1 MYKKLFLVCLLL
13 CLPFLEESDLF
24 SQCNPHK
31 IARKYKDNLGDYKYD
46 SYAYN
51 VVQFTDKP
59 QTIEVIFS
67 AYSGMTYKLVFG
79 TSLFDENVKVNIYD
93 KSQRVRNR
101 KKLYDNNAGIDNMF
115 WEQELVKPGTY
126 YIDYD
131 IPAKGSSKSDDGC
144 MVIIIGFK
152 NVTPGHDVKRRDAS
166 N

>member
-1 MYKKLFLVCLLL
+1 MSKKLLLICIFLSLPLL
-13 CLPFLEESDLF
+13 EVSNLF

-51 VVQFTDKP
+51 PIEFTDKP

-67 AYSGMTYKLVFG
+67 AYSGSIYKLVFG

-93 KSQRVRNR
+93 KSMRVKNR
-101 KKLYDNNAGIDNMF
+101 KKLFDNNSGIDNMF
-115 WEQELVKPGTY
+115 WELPIAKPGTY

-131 IPAKGSSKSDDGC
+131 IPAKGTSTSADGC
-144 MVIIIGFK
+144 VVILIGFK
-152 NVTPGHDVKRRDAS
+152 DSSTPGKKQ
-166 N
+166 

>member
-1 MYKKLFLVCLLL
+1 MLKKLLLAYIL
-13 CLPFLEESDLF
+13 IGLPLMDISNLNAQD
-24 SQCNPHK
+24 CNPHK

-51 VVQFTDKP
+51 EVQFTDKP

-67 AYSGMTYKLVFG
+67 AYSGSIYKLVFG

-93 KSQRVRNR
+93 KSARVKNR
-101 KKLYDNNAGIDNMF
+101 KKLYDNNSGIDNMF
-115 WEQELVKPGTY
+115 WEILIDKPGTY

-131 IPAKGSSKSDDGC
+131 IPAKEKSASSDGC

-152 NVTPGHDVKRRDAS
+152 NSPPPTGKK
-166 N
+166 